1 MANCLN
7 WAQSCSPRAQII
19 RLPHFYECWCFFLL
33 FILIL
38 LLLIFPVISS
48 SSNPFPIFLSSV
60 HKIGCTLIGET
71 ENFFLFQVPV
81 ICWLNLF
88 FCLSAVD
95 WSNTCV
101 DEKLHSSSFK
111 KKQLYNYW
119 ILDHS
124 HSFVFDHHR
133 NFVNQDVPRTSGP
146 YVSDT
151 TVEIQWKLLKLWK
164 YSKASKMQIIMSPL
178 N

>member
-111 KKQLYNYW
+111 KNNYITTEYW
-119 ILDHS
+119 ITVIP
-124 HSFVFDHHR
+124 SFSITIAILWI
-133 NFVNQDVPRTSGP
+133 RTCLAQVGRTFP
-146 YVSDT
+146 T
-151 TVEIQWKLLKLWK
+151 LLLKFNENCLSFESIQK
-164 YSKASKMQIIMSPL
+164 LAKCRLSCHL
-178 N
+178 